1 MRSATLDDI
10 PAVVEVAGDCDL
22 ADIGELDTDE
32 DWIRDEWVRPRFDPA
47 TNAWVVTEPGGE
59 SIAFAYTWDEE
70 PHALFDSFGYVH
82 PAHRGRGVGTA
93 LVLAVERRVL
103 GDLAEVPPGSALRIL
118 QSFDADASGAR
129 DPDASGARI
138 LFEALGYSPER
149 EYLHMKIDVPE
160 GFVAGN
166 APPGIVIRPRTEADD
181 PDIVAVM
188 ADAFDDPWDYE
199 DARQE
204 IAMSAV
210 YDPSLWFIALDGDEA
225 VGALFGYMTNGR
237 GQISALAVR
246 DAWRSRGIAQALL
259 RAALVRFRD
268 RGVPDVRLNVDRGN
282 VFGATHLYE
291 RAGMRLRRRWLVM
304 AKTMTGA
311 PNHSA

>member
-1 MRSATLDDI
+1 MRPATLDDI
-10 PAVVEVAGDCDL
+10 PAVVGVGRACDL
-22 ADIGELDTDE
+22 ADIGELDADE
-32 DWIRDEWVRPRFDPA
+32 NWIRDEWVRPRFDPA

-59 SIAFAYTWDEE
+59 CVAFAYTWDEE
-70 PHALFDSFGYVH
+70 PHVLFDSIGYVH

-93 LVLAVERRVL
+93 LVLAVERHAL
-103 GDLAEVPPGSALRIL
+103 QELAEVPQGSALRVL
-118 QSFDADASGAR
+118 QSFDADASGAH

-138 LFEALGYSPER
+138 LFESLGYSPER
-149 EYLHMKIDVPE
+149 EYLHMKIEVPE
-160 GFVAGN
+160 GFVADG

-210 YDPSLWFIALDGDEA
+210 YDPSLWLVALDGDEA

-246 DAWRSRGIAQALL
+246 GAWRRRGIAQALL
-259 RAALVRFRD
+259 RAAFVRFRE
-268 RGVPDVRLNVDRGN
+268 RGVHDVRLNVDRGN

-291 RAGMRLRRRWLVM
+291 RAGMHLRRRWLVV
-304 AKTMTGA
+304 AKTMTAA
-311 PNHSA
+311 PNGSA